1 MNTRAVVR
9 GMSGLVVLVFAGAG
23 PVGAAVAS
31 VNTPVGQVSAQVAL
45 DPQAQQ
51 VIDQAKTAGA
61 PAQQEEFLV
70 TRAKVLLGEGK
81 YQTALSVA
89 NYVLT
94 VLDAK
99 STGAQDIVTT
109 AKQKIA
115 AMARQKFSN
124 MLGGTGQ
131 AAQVTASSTQK
142 KVGEVQ
148 SKADQAATHVQGL
161 LGVFGK

>member
-1 MNTRAVVR
+1 MNKRAVRV
-9 GMSGLVVLVFAGAG
+9 GVSGLVVLAFAGAG
-23 PVGAAVAS
+23 LARAAEAT
-31 VNTPVGQVSAQVAL
+31 VNTPVGQVSAQVAV

-51 VIDQAKTAGA
+51 IIDQSKATGA
-61 PAQQEEFLV
+61 PAQQEQFLV
-70 TRAKVLLGEGK
+70 TQARALLGEGK

-94 VLDAK
+94 ALNSK

-115 AMARQKFSN
+115 ALAKQKFASV
-124 MLGGTGQ
+124 LGGAGQ
-131 AAQVTASSTQK
+131 NAQTTTSSTQK
-142 KVGEVQ
+142 KVGAVQ